1 MNRKTGMARRIVRVS
16 LSSTLVFLLLI
27 FIVLAIFYYDETHPY
42 HDLGQGC
49 SYAAWFEIHSLEK
62 KEISFKEFSVDQN
75 PPSGQKCNIVC
86 RGKSINGLFVETPD
100 DTAILKVRYNDEY
113 IVAKGTYLTT
123 EEILYWIIIKASGTV
138 YGPFSYEE
146 VNQFHLDG
154 HKQLSYIIK
163 GF

>member
-1 MNRKTGMARRIVRVS
+1 MNRKTSIGRKIARIFLS
-16 LSSTLVFLLLI
+16 LTLIFLLLI
-27 FIVLAIFYYDETHPY
+27 FIILAIFYYDETHLY

-49 SYAAWFEIHSLEK
+49 SYAAWSEIHSLDK

-75 PPSGQKCNIVC
+75 LPSGQKRNIVC
-86 RGKSINGLFVETPD
+86 RKKSINGLFVETPD
-100 DTAILKVRYNDEY
+100 DTAILKVRYNDKY
-113 IVAKGTYLTT
+113 IVAKGSYLTNG
-123 EEILYWIIIKASGTV
+123 EILYWIIIKMPGSI

-163 GF
+163 NF